1 MSDLDAILGSFLR
14 ESSVPLS
21 VDAQAAVLIAIT
33 EPGAELIMIKRA
45 AHLRHHAGE
54 MAFPGGRVESAD
66 ADLVQTALREAWEET
81 ALPPDA
87 VRILGVMPA
96 NSSRF
101 GVPVQPVV
109 GIVPA
114 DLSLV
119 PNPDELDAIHR
130 IPFGFFC
137 ETTPSLIHEVKY
149 AGERWLMP
157 GFQWGDEVVWG
168 LSARFISR
176 LVEKVSGQKILW
188 PDPRRLE

>member
-1 MSDLDAILGSFLR
+1 MAVLDAIVGSFSR
-14 ESSVPLS
+14 DSSSPLS
-21 VDAQAAVLIAIT
+21 GEAQAAVLIAVT
-33 EPGAELIMIKRA
+33 EPQGDLIMIKRA

-54 MAFPGGRVESAD
+54 MAFPGGRVESTD
-66 ADLVQTALREAWEET
+66 RDLIHTALREAWEET
-81 ALPPDA
+81 ALAPGQ
-87 VRILGVMPA
+87 VRVLGLMAP

-109 GIVPA
+109 GLIPA
-114 DLSLV
+114 DVSLV

-149 AGERWLMP
+149 GGQRWLMP
-157 GFQWGDEVVWG
+157 GFRWDDEIVWG

-176 LVEKVSGQKILW
+176 LVEKVSGHKVIW
-188 PDPRRLE
+188 PEPRLLD

>member
-1 MSDLDAILGSFLR
+1 MTDLDAIMGCFMR
-14 ESSVPLS
+14 EPFASVS
-21 VDAQAAVLIAIT
+21 TEAQAAVLIAFT
-33 EPGAELIMIKRA
+33 EPAAELIMIKRA

-54 MAFPGGRVESAD
+54 MAFPGGRVEPAD
-66 ADLVQTALREAWEET
+66 TDLVHTALREAWEET
-81 ALPPDA
+81 ALPSSC
-87 VRILGVMPA
+87 VRVLGTMPA

-109 GIVPA
+109 GIIPA
-114 DLSLV
+114 DLRLT

-130 IPFGFFC
+130 IPFVFFC

-149 AGERWLMP
+149 GGERWLMP

-176 LVEKVSGQKILW
+176 LVEKVSGRKVVW
-188 PDPRRLE
+188 PEPRLLG

>member
-1 MSDLDAILGSFLR
+1 MTDLDAITGCFMR
-14 ESSVPLS
+14 ERPAPVSME
-21 VDAQAAVLIAIT
+21 AQAAVLMAIT
-33 EPGAELIMIKRA
+33 ESSVELIMIKRA

-66 ADLVQTALREAWEET
+66 TDLVHTALREAWEET
-81 ALPPDA
+81 ALPPSS
-87 VRILGVMPA
+87 VRILGTMPA

-109 GIVPA
+109 GIIPE
-114 DLSLV
+114 DLLLT

-130 IPFGFFC
+130 IPFLFFC